1 MTHQELLDAIKEAM
15 RERDT
20 LRLSILRQVNGEL
33 KQIEVDERREITDAD
48 VVAMIKRT
56 LKQTRETLEGS
67 EKAGTDQW
75 RTEHLAAQVEVL
87 EGILPAQLS
96 GDELKALAEEV
107 VAALGATEKR
117 EMGRVMG
124 ELNARTDGNLD
135 KAEAAR
141 IVGSLLS

>member
-1 MTHQELLDAIKEAM
+1 MTREELLEAIKDAM
-15 RERDT
+15 RAHDT

-33 KQIEVDERREITDAD
+33 KQIEVDERREIADAD

-56 LKQTRETLEGS
+56 LKQTRETLEAS
-67 EKAGTDQW
+67 EKAGTDQA
-75 RTEHLAAQVEVL
+75 RTDHLAAQVEVL
-87 EGILPAQLS
+87 EGILPAQLA
-96 GDELKALAEEV
+96 GDDLKALIEEV

-117 EMGRVMG
+117 EIGRVMG